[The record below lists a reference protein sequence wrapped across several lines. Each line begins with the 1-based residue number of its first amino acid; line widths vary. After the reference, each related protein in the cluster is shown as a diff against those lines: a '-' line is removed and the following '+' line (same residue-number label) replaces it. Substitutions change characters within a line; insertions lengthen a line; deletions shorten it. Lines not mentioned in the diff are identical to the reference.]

1 MAGHLLE
8 AGHRVA
14 VYNRTRA
21 RADQL
26 VEKGATW
33 RDSPAEVAA
42 DAEVVF
48 TMLGFPID
56 VREVVLGEDG
66 ILEVD
71 AARLAAGRHD
81 DQRTRARR

>member
-8 AGHRVA
+8 AGHQVA
-14 VYNRTRA
+14 VFNRTRA
-21 RADQL
+21 RADEL

-48 TMLGFPID
+48 TMLG
-56 VREVVLGEDG
+56 
-66 ILEVD
+66 
-71 AARLAAGRHD
+71 
-81 DQRTRARR
+81 